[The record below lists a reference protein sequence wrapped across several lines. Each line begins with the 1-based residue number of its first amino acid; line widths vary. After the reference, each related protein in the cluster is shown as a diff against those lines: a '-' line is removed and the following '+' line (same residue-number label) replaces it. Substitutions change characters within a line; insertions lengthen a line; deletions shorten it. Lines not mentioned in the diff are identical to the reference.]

1 MTVPLIAH
9 VIHRLDIGGL
19 ENGLV
24 NIINHMPAERYR
36 HAIIC
41 LTTATEFRARIKGE
55 EVPIYELEKRDGNDV
70 RMHLRLW
77 RLLLGLSPRIVHTR
91 NVGALECVLPAFF
104 ARVPYRVHGEHGF
117 HLSDVRGENRRY
129 LWLRRCLKG
138 LVHRYVPM
146 SADLERWLIEEVGV
160 EQAKVTQI
168 YNGVDCKRFHPSA
181 LGRGPLPIE
190 GFAPSDCVVIGS
202 VGRMDPVKDQLTL
215 IRSFG
220 QLIGQIPQGRQRLR
234 FVHVGDGELR
244 AQAQALLRENGLEEL
259 VWLPGARSDIASL
272 LRGFDIF
279 VLPSLAEGISNT
291 ILEAMASGLPV
302 VATQV
307 GGNPELVLPGVTGCL
322 VPPGEPEAITRAIKR
337 YLAEPELMRA
347 HGRAGR
353 ERVESRFSIRTMVG
367 EYLELYDSLL
377 RPARAPLDSV
387 AGRRFGGW

>member
-24 NIINHMPAERYR
+24 NIINHMPAERFR

-41 LTTATEFRARIKGE
+41 LTSATEFRRRIKTE
-55 EVPIYELEKRDGNDV
+55 EVPIYELNKRDGNDM
-70 RMHLRLW
+70 RMHLTLW
-77 RLLLGLSPRIVHTR
+77 RLLLRLSPRIVHTR
-91 NVGALECVLPAFF
+91 NVGALECVLPAFL

-117 HLSDVRGENRRY
+117 HLSDVKGENRRY
-129 LWLRRCLKG
+129 VWLRCCLQG
-138 LVHRYVPM
+138 LIDRYVPM
-146 SADLERWLIEEVGV
+146 SADLERWLIEKVGV
-160 EQAKVTQI
+160 QKAKVTQI
-168 YNGVDCKRFHPSA
+168 YNGVDCERFHPSA

-215 IRSFG
+215 IRSFVE
-220 QLIGQIPQGRQRLR
+220 LIAHIPHGRRRLR
-234 FVHVGDGELR
+234 LVHIGDGELK
-244 AQAQALLRENGLEEL
+244 APAQALLRESGLEDL
-259 VWLPGARSDIASL
+259 AWLPGARSDIASL
-272 LRGFDIF
+272 LRSFDIF

-307 GGNPELVLPGVTGCL
+307 GGNPELVSPGVTGYL
-322 VPPGEPEAITRAIKR
+322 VPPGEPGAITRAITR
-337 YLAEPELMRA
+337 YLVEPALMRA
-347 HGRAGR
+347 QGRAGR

-367 EYLELYDSLL
+367 GYLELYDSLL
-377 RPARAPLDSV
+377 RSARAPLGSV
-387 AGRRFGGW
+387 AGRRFGEW